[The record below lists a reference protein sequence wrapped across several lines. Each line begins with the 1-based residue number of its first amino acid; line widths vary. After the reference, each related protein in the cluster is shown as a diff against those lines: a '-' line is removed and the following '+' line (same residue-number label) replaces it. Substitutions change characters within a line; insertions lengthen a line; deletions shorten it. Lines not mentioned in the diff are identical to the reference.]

1 MKTVCCVFPLP
12 EHTHGCKRLRK
23 RREARHR
30 KTDMHV
36 VLEAATGPSHR
47 VPWAGDMKTVVTEG
61 FVTEK
66 ATGRCAEPLV

>member
-1 MKTVCCVFPLP
+1 
-12 EHTHGCKRLRK
+12 
-23 RREARHR
+23 
-30 KTDMHV
+30 MHV
-36 VLEAATGPSHR
+36 VLEAAAGPSHR